1 MKPTDS
7 RDGLVLD
14 QLPLVKQIARQ
25 IYYRVP
31 KHVVFEDL
39 VQAGIVGLLDAC
51 EKYDCNRPV
60 KFGSYAKIRIRGSIL
75 DSLRDMDS
83 GTRSL
88 RKFARR
94 AEQAREVLRAEF
106 GREPSEAEIAEEMEM
121 SLRRFQLSRRDLD
134 CLTTM
139 SFRADAEW
147 DDDPGQLVDYAS
159 SPSEQSP
166 YALVLRE
173 EMVELLGKLL
183 TELPERQ
190 REVLALYYQQS
201 LTMKEIG
208 AALGVGES
216 RVSQLHSS
224 AIAGLRSRLQALGA
238 TTGAVT
244 ASRYLSS

>member
-1 MKPTDS
+1 
-7 RDGLVLD
+7 
-14 QLPLVKQIARQ
+14 
-25 IYYRVP
+25 
-31 KHVVFEDL
+31 
-39 VQAGIVGLLDAC
+39 
-51 EKYDCNRPV
+51 
-60 KFGSYAKIRIRGSIL
+60 
-75 DSLRDMDS
+75 
-83 GTRSL
+83 
-88 RKFARR
+88 
-94 AEQAREVLRAEF
+94 
-106 GREPSEAEIAEEMEM
+106 
-121 SLRRFQLSRRDLD
+121 
-134 CLTTM
+134 M